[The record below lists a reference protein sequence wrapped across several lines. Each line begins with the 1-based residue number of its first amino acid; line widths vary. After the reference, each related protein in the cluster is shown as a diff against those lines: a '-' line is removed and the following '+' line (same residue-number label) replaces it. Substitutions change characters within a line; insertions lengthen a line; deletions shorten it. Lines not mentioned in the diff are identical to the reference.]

1 MTASPRGVRG
11 SGPDAGTWTVVAA
24 SEYPRLF
31 WLFATGALIVG
42 GGAVAGLGYGC
53 VQVVRETGLA
63 VQSLTEE
70 AGFALKQQ

>member
-1 MTASPRGVRG
+1 MLGL
-11 SGPDAGTWTVVAA
+11 GTVAAA
-24 SEYPRLF
+24 SEYPRIF
-31 WLFATGALIVG
+31 WLFASAALIVG

-63 VQSLTEE
+63 VQNLTEE